1 MSILYLYMFLNIL
14 LYILYI
20 CLYVLNMKK
29 VKKLLYKKLMSFFY
43 FYNYS

>member
-29 VKKLLYKKLMSFFY
+29 VKKLLYKKLIKKYQFL
-43 FYNYS
+43 NYH